1 MRNVYAHRRI
11 LFFVVLLFLI
21 TSQSY
26 SQNGELDSLLRLDIK
41 DLTDITI
48 ISATKTLRKIYEVP
62 ATVRVITSETI
73 KENGFLTLEDALSIL
88 PGFQFR
94 NIQGF
99 NSYVF
104 QRGITNQNNLILLLV
119 DGVQINELNSG
130 GFYAGGQFNL
140 DNVQQIEVVY
150 GPASALYGTNAIS
163 GLINII
169 TKDAENNRGITVSG
183 LMGSFKTYNGNIEYG
198 YYDEENDFGLRISA
212 MAKTSE
218 KADLAGTEGDNNWSS
233 DMENFEDDYSI
244 DIKGQYNTLTFGL
257 TFQDKRASRTTN
269 YKSIGTN
276 YLDKNTLWDIS
287 FLNTYLKYNYK
298 VSSNLDMRST
308 LYYRNS
314 TISDNTI
321 AYITDQSQV
330 GYYRPNSLIGFE
342 NLFSSS
348 PLEDLKL
355 SGGILFEYES
365 LADNYSITYSNSP
378 TEKPPVPSSPGMEN
392 NTLLSLYLQANYKIY
407 NSLHFF
413 GGLRFD
419 HSSVY
424 NDVFTPRFGLIF
436 NENKFTVKLLYLE
449 AFRAPKPWDYEYGLG
464 NPDLEHEHMKSLEA
478 AVSYS
483 ITGNFIV
490 DLSVYK
496 NKLLDLIIQET
507 NDSGSRSVNK
517 GDIKTIGMET
527 SLEYKG
533 KPFGAFFNYTYNSSE
548 DENGEEIPEIAK
560 HTINAG
566 ITYYPYED
574 IGLLLRGSYLG
585 KRKNPKIISSTGSNY
600 IDDAFVVYSS
610 VNYTGL
616 DHFRISF
623 IVNNLLNKVYYH
635 TSNRPPDRYRQ
646 PQRVFLFRVEY
657 SI

>member
-1 MRNVYAHRRI
+1 MPNVKMHKR
-11 LFFVVLLFLI
+11 FFIFAAVFFL
-21 TSQSY
+21 TVSQNY
-26 SQNGELDSLLRLDIK
+26 SQNNELEELLKLDIK

-73 KENGFLTLEDALSIL
+73 KENGFLTLEEALSIL

-169 TKDAENNRGITVSG
+169 TKDVVNNQGLTVSG
-183 LMGSFKTYNGNIEYG
+183 LIGSFKTYNGNIEYG
-198 YYDEENDFGLRISA
+198 YYDEESDLGLRISA

-218 KADLAGTEGDNNWSS
+218 KADLAGAEGDNNWSS

-276 YLDKNTLWDIS
+276 YSDKNSLWDIS

-298 VSSNLDMRST
+298 VSSTLDMRSM

-330 GYYRPNSLIGFE
+330 GYYRPNRLIGFE
-342 NLFSSS
+342 NLFSYS
-348 PLEDLKL
+348 PLEVLRM
-355 SGGILFEYES
+355 SGGILFEHES
-365 LADNYSITYSNSP
+365 LAENYSITFSSSP
-378 TEKPPVPSSPGMEN
+378 TEKPPVPSSPEMEN
-392 NTLLSLYLQANYKIY
+392 NTLLSLYLQTNYKIFS
-407 NSLHFF
+407 SLNLF

-436 NENKFTVKLLYLE
+436 NENKFTVKLLYSE
-449 AFRAPKPWDYEYGLG
+449 AFRAPKPWDYKYGLG
-464 NPDLEHEHMKSLEA
+464 NSDLEHEHMTSFEA

-483 ITGNFIV
+483 IAGNFVV

-496 NKLLDLIIQET
+496 NKLLNLIIQET
-507 NDSGSRSVNK
+507 NATGSRSINK

-527 SLEYKG
+527 SLEYKA
-533 KPFGAFFNYTYNSSE
+533 KPFGAFLNYTYNLSE

-566 ITYYPYED
+566 ATYYPHD
-574 IGLLLRGSYLG
+574 DVGLLLRGTYLG
-585 KRKNPKIISSTGSNY
+585 KRKNPKIISSTGSNF
-600 IDDAFVVYSS
+600 IDDAFILYSS
-610 VNYTGL
+610 INYTGF